1 MERNEKTTSR
11 PQSGKRAVIYL
22 RTAIPNKKE
31 IARQEEA
38 CLELLDQHNS
48 SIIAIIK
55 EDGISGNADIEARPG
70 LSQAVEMCETGMT
83 VVLICYSLDRLSR
96 DPNVLMSLLDRLE
109 QAEIGLETVT
119 EGDIFANPSHF
130 EVYIS
135 ILHIERRRN
144 SQRASQGR
152 KTRNRQSKEEQ
163 PLAQENLRLFD
174 E

>member
-1 MERNEKTTSR
+1 M
-11 PQSGKRAVIYL
+11 
-22 RTAIPNKKE
+22 
-31 IARQEEA
+31 
-38 CLELLDQHNS
+38 
-48 SIIAIIK
+48 
-55 EDGISGNADIEARPG
+55 RPG
-70 LSQAVEMCETGMT
+70 LTQALEICEAGMAD
-83 VVLICYSLDRLSR
+83 VLICYDLYRLSR

-109 QAEIGLETVT
+109 QAEIRLETVA
-119 EGDIFANPSHF
+119 EGDIFDHPRHF

-135 ILHIERRRN
+135 ILHIERKRN